1 MYTILRSAA
10 FDRWLSRL
18 RDRPAVNRIVA
29 RLLAAED
36 GHFGDVRPVGDG
48 VSELR
53 IQYGPGY
60 RVYFIT
66 RGAEPDH
73 PAMRRRQGQPTS
85 GYRAGQ
91 ENGDGMEGLM
101 SEEYR
106 EFDAADYI
114 KSEEDARGLLRAAMD
129 EDPGDGAVI
138 RAALK
143 HVARTQNMSAL
154 ARDTGLNR
162 GNLYEALS
170 EDGNP
175 TLATLLKVAN
185 ALGLRLRLE
194 PVEDR
199 ALGTHQAS

>member
-1 MYTILRSAA
+1 
-10 FDRWLSRL
+10 
-18 RDRPAVNRIVA
+18 
-29 RLLAAED
+29 
-36 GHFGDVRPVGDG
+36 
-48 VSELR
+48 
-53 IQYGPGY
+53 
-60 RVYFIT
+60 
-66 RGAEPDH
+66 
-73 PAMRRRQGQPTS
+73 
-85 GYRAGQ
+85 
-91 ENGDGMEGLM
+91 M

-114 KSEEDARGLLRAAMD
+114 RTDEDARGLLRAATD
-129 EDPGDGAVI
+129 EDLGDGAVI

-143 HVARTQNMSAL
+143 HVAGMQNMSAL

-199 ALGTHQAS
+199 ALGAQPTGAGVFQEESAS

>member
-1 MYTILRSAA
+1 
-10 FDRWLSRL
+10 
-18 RDRPAVNRIVA
+18 
-29 RLLAAED
+29 
-36 GHFGDVRPVGDG
+36 
-48 VSELR
+48 
-53 IQYGPGY
+53 
-60 RVYFIT
+60 
-66 RGAEPDH
+66 
-73 PAMRRRQGQPTS
+73 
-85 GYRAGQ
+85 
-91 ENGDGMEGLM
+91 M

-106 EFDAADYI
+106 IFDAADYI
-114 KSEEDARGLLRAAMD
+114 RTEEDVRGLLRAAAD

-154 ARDTGLNR
+154 ARDAGLNR

-194 PVEDR
+194 PVSSPARDIY
-199 ALGTHQAS
+199 AADSGISHQGPA

>member
-1 MYTILRSAA
+1 
-10 FDRWLSRL
+10 
-18 RDRPAVNRIVA
+18 
-29 RLLAAED
+29 
-36 GHFGDVRPVGDG
+36 
-48 VSELR
+48 
-53 IQYGPGY
+53 
-60 RVYFIT
+60 
-66 RGAEPDH
+66 
-73 PAMRRRQGQPTS
+73 
-85 GYRAGQ
+85 
-91 ENGDGMEGLM
+91 M

-106 EFDAADYI
+106 KFDAADYI
-114 KSEEDARGLLRAAMD
+114 KSEEDVRGLLRAAVD

-175 TLATLLKVAN
+175 TLATLLKVTN

-194 PVEDR
+194 PQGDIARRV
-199 ALGTHQAS
+199 QSASAGSSRRG